1 MTDSLNK
8 ALEERNAVTSTDIKK
23 GSTDGNKKNSIRIV
37 RLEEKHLPE
46 LVNVFNDSFGSK
58 SCCCLLFSTKES
70 LRQLQ
75 SRYSSTPEAKRKLGF
90 VAVDGDDEHAVVLGF
105 AQMTSYGLPVYPEG
119 FHDVKRNEI
128 YLEIMGV
135 SEDARG
141 RGVGTKL
148 LDKCVETA
156 KLAAASSH
164 ANVTLSLEVLGG
176 NRAIGLYERVG
187 FKTVPSNPIDDCCGA
202 AVVFFFL
209 GRPYGLCDPGW
220 GSISMEM
227 KVMERE

>member
-1 MTDSLNK
+1 MTDP
-8 ALEERNAVTSTDIKK
+8 LENIPQGSNTVTSLDNKEGATD
-23 GSTDGNKKNSIRIV
+23 DNKKNNIRIV
-37 RLEEKHLPE
+37 RLEEKHLPQ

-58 SCCCLLFSTKES
+58 RCCCLLFSSKES
-70 LRQLQ
+70 LRELQ

-90 VAVDGDDEHAVVLGF
+90 VAVDGENEHENVLGF
-105 AQMTSYGLPVYPEG
+105 AQMTSYGLPVFPEG
-119 FHDVKRNEI
+119 LHDLKRNEI

-135 SEDARG
+135 SEDTRG

-156 KLAAASSH
+156 RLSAASSH
-164 ANVTLSLEVLGG
+164 TNVTLTLEVLRG

-187 FKTVPSNPIDDCCGA
+187 FQTVPSDPLDDCCGA
-202 AVVFFFL
+202 AVVFFFM
-209 GRPYGLCDPGW
+209 GRPYGLCNPGW

-227 KVMERE
+227 QVMDRE